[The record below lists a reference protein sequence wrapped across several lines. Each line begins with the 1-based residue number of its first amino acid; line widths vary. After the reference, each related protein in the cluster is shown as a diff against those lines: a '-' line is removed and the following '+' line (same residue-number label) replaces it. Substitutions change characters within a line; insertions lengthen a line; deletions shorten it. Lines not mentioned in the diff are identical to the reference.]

1 MKISALSDA
10 GGWYGRR
17 EMKKI
22 RSENWTGD
30 EKREYN
36 KQKGKRVREETG
48 ESSLHQKKSILKHY
62 LSYFN

>member
-1 MKISALSDA
+1 
-10 GGWYGRR
+10 
-17 EMKKI
+17 MKKI